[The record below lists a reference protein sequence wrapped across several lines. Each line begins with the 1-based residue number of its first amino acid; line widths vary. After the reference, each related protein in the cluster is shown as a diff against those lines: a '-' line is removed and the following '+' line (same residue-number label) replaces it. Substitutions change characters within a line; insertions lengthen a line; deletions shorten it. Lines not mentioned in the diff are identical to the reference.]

1 MTLEEI
7 KVELALAL
15 KALAPGLREC
25 IETAKRKAAAKAR
38 KQTT

>member
-7 KVELALAL
+7 KVEVALAF

-25 IETAKRKAAAKAR
+25 IEAAKRKAEAKAR
-38 KQTT
+38 KAK